1 MITYS
6 FANQILNFATGR
18 IQNLYTGGVYLALS
32 TTTPDRGG
40 NFTEPEGNGYKRVLL
55 GAPQASASQNMSAA
69 ANGMTTN
76 NRQITFAKATGSWGT
91 ITHAGIF
98 SSETGND
105 LLWYGAL
112 ASPITPVADYVVLIE
127 ENDLDMSIT

>member
-6 FANQILNFATGR
+6 FANQILDFATGR
-18 IQNLYTGGVYLALS
+18 TQNLSMGSVYLALS

-40 NFTEPEGNGYKRVLL
+40 SFKEPEGNGYKRILL
-55 GAPQASASQNMSAA
+55 GASQASASQSMGAA
-69 ANGMTTN
+69 SNGTTTN
-76 NRQITFAKATGSWGT
+76 TKQITFAKATGSWGT

-98 SSETGND
+98 NSETGGN

-112 ASPITPVADYVVLIE
+112 TSPITPVADYVVLIE